1 VSGSDEEDT
10 VMNYLRSLFMF
21 NSSRYR
27 LWQECLAFAAL
38 VPDGALV
45 LDAGSGNAPYKD
57 LFQHA
62 QYESADFQKASRTYT
77 SSTYVC
83 DLKSI
88 PVEDCRFDFIMFTQ
102 VMEHL
107 PEPQLVLAELYR
119 VLKVDGKMMYT
130 GSLFYEEHEQP
141 YDFYRYTQFGLR
153 HLFNSTGFLIGRL
166 DWLEG
171 YFGTV
176 GYQLNCMA
184 RYLPCK
190 PSQLNYG
197 LIGYGLAPLL
207 ALLKI
212 GFAACSILFNLLE
225 TCIKFEGRGYPKN
238 YVVLA
243 SKARQNKGETL
254 KPHSADGR

>member
-1 VSGSDEEDT
+1 
-10 VMNYLRSLFMF
+10 MNYLKRLLKF

-27 LWQECLAFAAL
+27 LWQEIVAFAAL

-45 LDAGSGNAPYKD
+45 LDAGAGNAPYKE

-62 QYESADFQKASRTYT
+62 QYESADFQKVNNKTYA

-83 DLKSI
+83 DLQSI
-88 PVEDCRFDFIMFTQ
+88 PVENCRFDFIIFNQ

-107 PEPQLVLAELYR
+107 PEPQIVLAELYR
-119 VLKVDGKMMYT
+119 VLKAGGKMIFT
-130 GSLFYEEHEQP
+130 GPFFFEEHEQP

-153 HLFNSTGFLIGRL
+153 HLFNSTGFVIERL
-166 DWLEG
+166 YWLEG
-171 YFGTV
+171 YFSTI
-176 GYQLNCMA
+176 GYQLKGMA
-184 RYLPCK
+184 LYLPCR

-197 LIGYGLAPLL
+197 LIGYGLIPIV

-212 GFAACSILFNLLE
+212 GFAACSIFFNRLE
-225 TCIKFEGRGYPKN
+225 TRIKFDARGYPKN

-243 SKARQNKGETL
+243 SKAR
-254 KPHSADGR
+254 